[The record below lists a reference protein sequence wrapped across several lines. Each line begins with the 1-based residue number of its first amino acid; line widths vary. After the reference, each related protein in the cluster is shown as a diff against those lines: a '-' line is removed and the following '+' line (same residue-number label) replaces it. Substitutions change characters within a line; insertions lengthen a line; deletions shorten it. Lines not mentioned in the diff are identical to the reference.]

1 MPNGTYNIC
10 ITVDGVDPSEYQR
23 CYAITVEQPSPLSV
37 YGKLASSGKTVHYD
51 LSGGDVYTITHN
63 GESIQTDQ
71 NSIDI
76 TLAEGINHIRITTG
90 IECQGIFEEDYFNS
104 AAVYYTPNPFESDLS
119 VYVGGTDTLITIEL
133 YTTQG
138 RLIKTSEH
146 QLSDIQRVIN
156 LNTADLQPGGYIIK
170 SCGET
175 TTQSEIIIKR

>member
-1 MPNGTYNIC
+1 MRDLHMRLADSSRLYYVSNIETLSAYTCPWKPDSTTLLSCLPNNASQGK
-10 ITVDGVDPSEYQR
+10 VGKQ
-23 CYAITVEQPSPLSV
+23 LS
-37 YGKLASSGKTVHYD
+37 
-51 LSGGDVYTITHN
+51 
-63 GESIQTDQ
+63 
-71 NSIDI
+71 
-76 TLAEGINHIRITTG
+76 
-90 IECQGIFEEDYFNS
+90 ECQGIFEEDYFNS